1 MNVLVTGGSGFI
13 GTPLVG
19 ALLEAGHQVRIFD
32 HEPSPKFESLVQRDH
47 LLNYDGLA
55 VASVGVD
62 AVFHLA
68 AEHRDD
74 VRPKSR
80 YYDVNVEGTQN
91 VVRAAEAA
99 GVKRIVFTS
108 TVAVYGLD
116 QGVAAESTPTNPFN
130 DYGRSKL
137 EAEAVLI
144 RWAEAAPDRSLVIV
158 RPTVVFGE
166 GNRGNVYTLIHQIA
180 SRKFVMIGDGS
191 NHKSV
196 CYVGN
201 LVPFLVQLLDA
212 KAGVHI
218 TNYVDKPDL
227 TMQEFVK
234 MVRAELGARKRLV
247 RIPYWAGM
255 AGGYAFD
262 TLSRV
267 TGRRFPISS
276 IRIKKFCANTQVAM
290 EKRDSAFV
298 PPFTVQQGLQ
308 RMIRSLNE
316 NGRQA
321 TAPVESP

>member
-1 MNVLVTGGSGFI
+1 MKVLVTGGSGFI

-32 HEPSPKFESLVQRDH
+32 HQPSPKYDDLVHRDH
-47 LLNYDGLA
+47 LLNHDGL
-55 VASVGVD
+55 VAAAADVD
-62 AVFHLA
+62 AVVHLA

-80 YYDVNVEGTQN
+80 YYDVNVEGTRN

-116 QGVAAESTPTNPFN
+116 RGVAAESTPTNPFN
-130 DYGRSKL
+130 DYGQSKL
-137 EAEAVLI
+137 EAEGVVI
-144 RWAEAAPDRSLVIV
+144 RWAQSAPDRSLVIV

-166 GNRGNVYTLIHQIA
+166 GNRGNVFTLIDQIA
-180 SRKFVMIGDGS
+180 SRKFVMIGDGA
-191 NHKSV
+191 NRKSV

-201 LVPFLVQLLDA
+201 LVPFLVGTLNA
-212 KAGVHI
+212 KPGIEI

-227 TMQEFVK
+227 TMREFVGL
-234 MVRAELGARKRLV
+234 VREELGTRKRLV
-247 RIPYWAGM
+247 RIPFWAGLV
-255 AGGYAFD
+255 GGYAFD
-262 TLSRV
+262 ALSRV

-290 EKRDSAFV
+290 ERDSAFK
-298 PPFTVQQGLQ
+298 PPFTVEQGLQ
-308 RMIRSLNE
+308 RMVQSVNG
-316 NGRQA
+316 NGR
-321 TAPVESP
+321 